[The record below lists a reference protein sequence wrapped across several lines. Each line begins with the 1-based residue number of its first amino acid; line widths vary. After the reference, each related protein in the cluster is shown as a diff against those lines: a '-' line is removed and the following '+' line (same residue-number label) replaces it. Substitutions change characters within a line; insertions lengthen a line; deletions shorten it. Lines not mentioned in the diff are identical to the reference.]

1 MMSAINKIHF
11 NGSTGVSLNDRFTI
25 MSKMSPL
32 DKPAAGRERNNGGI
46 LRKRSNSVDS
56 FASRNSYANRQLVN
70 QLDRRHL
77 GQSQAAALRLRN
89 KTIRSGRQRLN
100 RTSLA
105 SRTQLRRAAG
115 NTLSLAGGSRRLQRS
130 NSFSD
135 IATMNADFVE
145 RQSLRRSNSQLSIAS
160 RLGNAGRSRGGP
172 RRPLQRTNSSANL
185 SARQSPYRGRSR
197 SRSRSRA
204 RLPRSRSRGNLPRA
218 RSRSAGLNGFGNGF
232 NNNNNNN
239 NIESRLGR
247 AGATGG
253 RIRGR
258 SNVRRGRGRAP
269 AALSRS
275 ASRTNLRSGSVNGRL
290 GGNRTNRPLGTRG
303 GRGRVAKRGQR
314 RGPAGTGQN
323 GTGGG
328 GGRPGRTLQR
338 RGGAATQGAGPGR
351 RGRSRSRGR
360 AASQNRGRSAQ
371 RGRNASKGRRASAPA
386 MSKEQLDNELDQY
399 MANTKSSLDREMDEY
414 MNGINS
420 TV

>member
-1 MMSAINKIHF
+1 
-11 NGSTGVSLNDRFTI
+11 
-25 MSKMSPL
+25 
-32 DKPAAGRERNNGGI
+32 
-46 LRKRSNSVDS
+46 
-56 FASRNSYANRQLVN
+56 
-70 QLDRRHL
+70 
-77 GQSQAAALRLRN
+77 
-89 KTIRSGRQRLN
+89 
-100 RTSLA
+100 
-105 SRTQLRRAAG
+105 
-115 NTLSLAGGSRRLQRS
+115 
-130 NSFSD
+130 
-135 IATMNADFVE
+135 MNADFVE

-328 GGRPGRTLQR
+328 GGRPGRTLQSCSSCWASSVSCVAALGPQVRSFPDGQHVDRWSTSSSRWRWSVDGDRPCVRNDYDVAEQQHKEPDQAAGDVRVPEAVRPR
-338 RGGAATQGAGPGR
+338 RIVAEVPNVVAMLPKDGGR
-351 RGRSRSRGR
+351 RHR
-360 AASQNRGRSAQ
+360 
-371 RGRNASKGRRASAPA
+371 P
-386 MSKEQLDNELDQY
+386 
-399 MANTKSSLDREMDEY
+399 
-414 MNGINS
+414 
-420 TV
+420 